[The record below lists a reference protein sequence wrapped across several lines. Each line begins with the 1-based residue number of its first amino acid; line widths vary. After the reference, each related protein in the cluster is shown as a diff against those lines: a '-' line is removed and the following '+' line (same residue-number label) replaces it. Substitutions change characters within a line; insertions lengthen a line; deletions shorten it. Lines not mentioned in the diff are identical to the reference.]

1 MLQHLGAVTDYQG
14 VDVNN
19 PITHA
24 RPVRK
29 ARARF
34 SKAAT
39 AAETIKGFGHS
50 MDIIGLTYGQFSLI
64 DLVEATLDIT
74 GPADVTI
81 STWSAGFYDV
91 EAAKNFRDNGRLRSI
106 RFVMDS
112 GRAKKGQA
120 GVHDIEDLFG
130 AGHTVQVRTHAKFVL
145 IRNEDW
151 NVTITSSM
159 NLNKNMRCEQF
170 EMTDDADRCD
180 MFEAFVNAAYEDA
193 PPSGDHGRTMPGL
206 PSMDERFGVKTL
218 EGVSRNTSP
227 IKLGRFAE

>member
-1 MLQHLGAVTDYQG
+1 MNQ
-14 VDVNN
+14 

-24 RPVRK
+24 RKVRK

-34 SKAAT
+34 SKAAC
-39 AAETIKGFGHS
+39 AADTIRDFGHD
-50 MDIIGLTYGQFSLI
+50 MDIVGLTYGQFSLI
-64 DLVEATLDIT
+64 DLIEAALDIT

-91 EAAKNFRDNGRLRSI
+91 EAAKNFRDNGKLRSV

-120 GVHDIEDLFG
+120 GVYDIDELFG
-130 AGHTVQVRTHAKFVL
+130 EGHTVQVCTHAKFVL
-145 IRNEDW
+145 IRNDEW

-159 NLNKNMRCEQF
+159 NLNKNIRCEQF
-170 EMTDDADRCD
+170 EMTDDAGRCD
-180 MFEAFVNAAYEDA
+180 MFQGFVDAAFEDA

-206 PSMDERFGVKTL
+206 PSMPEGFQVSAL
-218 EGVSRNTSP
+218 AGVSRNSSP
-227 IKLGRFAE
+227 IRLGVFTD